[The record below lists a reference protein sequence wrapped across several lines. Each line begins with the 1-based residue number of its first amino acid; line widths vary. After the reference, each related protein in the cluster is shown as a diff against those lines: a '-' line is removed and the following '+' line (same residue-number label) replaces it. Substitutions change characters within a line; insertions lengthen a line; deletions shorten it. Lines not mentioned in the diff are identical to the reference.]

1 MITNRRISSATE
13 RSIKYEQK
21 IKFKPKIKSILIE
34 YISNN
39 IKEIVCIVALFLI
52 GIIISIIF
60 INNVNEIQKN
70 EITSYVQDYISN
82 VKEGK
87 NINQKAVFWDSIK
100 SNAIFTIILWL
111 AGLTIIGIPIV
122 YITIIFKGFTL
133 GYTIS
138 VLTAIFGIGKGSLFA
153 LGGMFLQNLIAIP
166 AIFGV
171 AVSGIKIYK
180 VIVKDKRKENIKLE
194 ICRHTIISLVSFNIL
209 IIESFVAAYISTLLV
224 ESIIKIL

>member
-13 RSIKYEQK
+13 RNVKYEQK

-34 YISNN
+34 YIGNN
-39 IKEIVCIVALFLI
+39 IKEIVCTVALFLI
-52 GIIISIIF
+52 GIIISTIF
-60 INNVNEIQKN
+60 INNVTETQKN
-70 EITSYVQDYISN
+70 EISAYVQDYISN

-100 SNAIFTIILWL
+100 NDAIFTIILWI

-133 GYTIS
+133 GYAIS
-138 VLTAIFGIGKGSLFA
+138 ALIAIFGIGKGSLFV
-153 LGGMFLQNLIAIP
+153 LGGMLLQNLIAIP

-171 AVSGIKIYK
+171 AVSGIRIYK
-180 VIVKDKRKENIKLE
+180 AIVKDKRKDNIKLE

-209 IIESFVAAYISTLLV
+209 IIESFVTAYISTVLV
-224 ESIIKIL
+224 ENVIKIL